1 MKSNWI
7 LASTLFVGTLVLDAV
22 TKALALAHLADGPIF
37 LGADWLALRLAFN
50 EGVAFS
56 FLEGIPYWMLG
67 AGAIVLLALVLWNL
81 RDLLASR
88 IGASALGL
96 VAAGGLGNAVDRLW
110 DGKVTDM
117 ISVWLWPVFNVADIA
132 ITVGVGLLLLSPRAS
147 KKVAPT
153 SPAEAADES

>member
-1 MKSNWI
+1 
-7 LASTLFVGTLVLDAV
+7 DAV

-132 ITVGVGLLLLSPRAS
+132 ITVGVG
-147 KKVAPT
+147 
-153 SPAEAADES
+153 

>member
-1 MKSNWI
+1 RRRRKFLAQADLGRESPRNAPAAAGVDRPGGAGRGATPLKSNWI

-96 VAAGGLGNAVDRLW
+96 VAAGGLG
-110 DGKVTDM
+110 
-117 ISVWLWPVFNVADIA
+117 
-132 ITVGVGLLLLSPRAS
+132 
-147 KKVAPT
+147 
-153 SPAEAADES
+153 